1 MVRYCWR
8 KRNNSCWTRR
18 YGTQNGKREMIEEL
32 KVVCILSLMIVSP
45 LQLCSK
51 GHLMLIKAIK
61 HNVLFVWTVSTP
73 GNSSSNTKM
82 FLPFFNILE
91 GLFPRWPGS
100 AAPWLQL
107 DPLKP
112 SHPHPKWLSFFQSPS
127 HDHPLSLQ
135 WRAVLTLAVTVHDLP
150 LPHARTLV

>member
-1 MVRYCWR
+1 
-8 KRNNSCWTRR
+8 
-18 YGTQNGKREMIEEL
+18 
-32 KVVCILSLMIVSP
+32 
-45 LQLCSK
+45 
-51 GHLMLIKAIK
+51 MLIKAVK
-61 HNVLFVWTVSTP
+61 HGVLFVWTVSMP

-127 HDHPLSLQ
+127 HDHPLSPPSVKSCFDLSRDGS
-135 WRAVLTLAVTVHDLP
+135 WLAVAPCTDPGLGYPRRVNWGFSPFFVQYTNDPGRTFLHSWCRDLQICWTV
-150 LPHARTLV
+150 